1 MDDTLHKN
9 GFIIKSYCEVYLQN
23 NSEKYLGIGRHV
35 TWPLDELADE
45 ASVKLTREAWK
56 RWFGYSDQ
64 RPEVVPDLDYLQRY
78 KMHCNN
84 LHIPTYCLQIES
96 TCNIITS
103 PVELPILKVLGF
115 DYVDADMQTSCMR
128 EDLDM
133 EIDSVIESF
142 KPIQAALNR
151 FGLIDSLEA
160 MYQYI
165 EIRNNL
171 IGAGYDMEEYY
182 SPIIARLSVVEI

>member
-1 MDDTLHKN
+1 
-9 GFIIKSYCEVYLQN
+9 
-23 NSEKYLGIGRHV
+23 
-35 TWPLDELADE
+35 
-45 ASVKLTREAWK
+45 
-56 RWFGYSDQ
+56 
-64 RPEVVPDLDYLQRY
+64 
-78 KMHCNN
+78 
-84 LHIPTYCLQIES
+84 
-96 TCNIITS
+96 
-103 PVELPILKVLGF
+103 
-115 DYVDADMQTSCMR
+115 MQTSCMR

-165 EIRNNL
+165 KIRNNL
-171 IGAGYDMEEYY
+171 IEAGYDMEEYY

>member
-9 GFIIKSYCEVYLQN
+9 GFIIKSYCEVYPQH
-23 NSEKYLGIGRHV
+23 NSEKYFGIGRYV
-35 TWPLDELADE
+35 TWPLDELTDE

-96 TCNIITS
+96 TCVIITTS
-103 PVELPILKVLGF
+103 VELSVLKVLGF

-128 EDLDM
+128 EDLDTD
-133 EIDSVIESF
+133 IDSVIESF
-142 KPIQAALNR
+142 KPIQAVLNS

-160 MYQYI
+160 MHQYI
-165 EIRNNL
+165 DIRNKL

-182 SPIIARLSVVEI
+182 SPVIAKLSMVEI